1 MSAIVA
7 VLTNPSLVQ
16 ALTAYQD
23 GVARHL
29 SCICHRYR
37 KQLARWARVQRHSG
51 PAATILASPAR
62 FRCYVLFQLIKR
74 GQFEEAHE
82 LIDEVGEE
90 AFETPEDGHA
100 PYLFALDKVAGC
112 GDLALVQFLS
122 ERRLGQCTSTA
133 MDDAAANGYVDI
145 VRYLD
150 EHETAG
156 CSFVGFLLAERN
168 GHPDVAEYLKSHRP
182 HDQHRPPHT
191 DSKLLYMVPVVLAP
205 VTVGVTVA
213 VAACTVQ

>member
-133 MDDAAANGYVDI
+133 MDDAAANGVQLC
-145 VRYLD
+145 R
-150 EHETAG
+150 
-156 CSFVGFLLAERN
+156 LLAR
-168 GHPDVAEYLKSHRP
+168 GAQWAPRRRRVPQVASTARPASPAAHRLEAVV
-182 HDQHRPPHT
+182 HGARRVSACDCGRHCRCRG
-191 DSKLLYMVPVVLAP
+191 LYGAVVYNR
-205 VTVGVTVA
+205 
-213 VAACTVQ
+213 